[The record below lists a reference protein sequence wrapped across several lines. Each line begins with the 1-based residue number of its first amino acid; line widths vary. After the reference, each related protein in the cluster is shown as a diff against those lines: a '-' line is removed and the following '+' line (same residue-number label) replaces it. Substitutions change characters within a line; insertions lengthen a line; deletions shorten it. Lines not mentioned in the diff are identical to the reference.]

1 MEKKLNERQSGMLAR
16 EMELWSLLTEDNEHT
31 EVRMRIADFFDVP
44 DGDFRIFRVYS
55 DMYAAIQNEQ
65 TKRNGISK
73 KALELRQMLDDSMF
87 HLIGYQY
94 GDELSRNIKGC
105 L

>member
-1 MEKKLNERQSGMLAR
+1 MINKLNERQSGMLAR
-16 EMELWSLLTEDNEHT
+16 EMELWSLLTEYNEHT
-31 EVRMRIADFFDVP
+31 EVRMRIADFFDEP

-55 DMYAAIQNEQ
+55 DMYAAIHNEH
-65 TKRNGISK
+65 TKRNYINEE
-73 KALELRQMLDDSMF
+73 ALRLRQRLDDSMF